1 MKKEEYARKLVALV
15 AEIVDCYT
23 MSEQDLCF
31 RNGITHGES
40 KLIAH
45 MKPENEFYVHS
56 MATDLELSKSRICRL
71 VESLRRKKIVTKVE
85 NDKDHRYN
93 NIKLTKKGIEVRDS
107 FLNDRLQRCL
117 TIITPIDDSKLDNL
131 IPLLNMLQDEFTR
144 YKEELKKTR

>member
-1 MKKEEYARKLVALV
+1 
-15 AEIVDCYT
+15 
-23 MSEQDLCF
+23 
-31 RNGITHGES
+31 
-40 KLIAH
+40 
-45 MKPENEFYVHS
+45 

-93 NIKLTKKGIEVRDS
+93 NIKLTKKGTDVRDS

-117 TIITPIDDSKLDNL
+117 TIITPIDDSKLDTL

-144 YKEELKKTR
+144 YKEELKKAK